1 MWKLELVGKNYQVK
15 REDGSYVSTF
25 HPQFEIIPITWDK
38 KYNSPEYIKEVVKD
52 FWGGKFRYI
61 IKIIKKIK
69 NKVFNI
75 IFFRKNLT
83 HISFIL

>member
-25 HPQFEIIPITWDK
+25 QPQFEIIPITWDK

-52 FWGGKFRYI
+52 FWGE
-61 IKIIKKIK
+61 
-69 NKVFNI
+69 
-75 IFFRKNLT
+75 NLD
-83 HISFIL
+83 ISLK